1 MSEASQCLKLAVV
14 CSWSVISLES
24 HVAGD
29 RRVVVAGDRLPRS
42 KAASRCA
49 ISFIAS
55 AMILHRMLALGCLAV
70 PDHAAAE

>member
-1 MSEASQCLKLAVV
+1 MAGDRRGGRQAWRATGVAGNRRVV
-14 CSWSVISLES
+14 
-24 HVAGD
+24 VAGD

-70 PDHAAAE
+70 PAHAAAE